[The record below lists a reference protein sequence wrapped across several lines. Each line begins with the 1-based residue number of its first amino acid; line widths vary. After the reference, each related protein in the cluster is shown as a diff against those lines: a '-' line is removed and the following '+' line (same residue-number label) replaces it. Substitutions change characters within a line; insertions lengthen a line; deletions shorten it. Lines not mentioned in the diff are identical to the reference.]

1 MVRHLV
7 GCIHDWCEERFQ
19 VQTDVRTYEGGKV
32 IGSNSLAAV
41 ILGDFI
47 VRFHTWGLKRDRFI
61 HVFIRTH
68 ITGVF
73 NTSPSYKEGTW
84 YIFSLRHA
92 DSHSLSPL

>member
-47 VRFHTWGLKRDRFI
+47 VRFHT
-61 HVFIRTH
+61 
-68 ITGVF
+68 
-73 NTSPSYKEGTW
+73 
-84 YIFSLRHA
+84 
-92 DSHSLSPL
+92 